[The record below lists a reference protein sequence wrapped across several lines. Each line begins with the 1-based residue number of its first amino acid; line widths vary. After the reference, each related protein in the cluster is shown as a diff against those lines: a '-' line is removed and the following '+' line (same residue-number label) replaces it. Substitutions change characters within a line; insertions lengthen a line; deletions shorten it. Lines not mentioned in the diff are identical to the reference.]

1 VLKALAMN
9 CCIYPNTGN
18 DGCRGAAAA
27 DSAGHTSRHDSQ
39 PVQLSAL
46 ITASSL
52 GRFFRGFS

>member
-1 VLKALAMN
+1 MN

-27 DSAGHTSRHDSQ
+27 DSAF
-39 PVQLSAL
+39 